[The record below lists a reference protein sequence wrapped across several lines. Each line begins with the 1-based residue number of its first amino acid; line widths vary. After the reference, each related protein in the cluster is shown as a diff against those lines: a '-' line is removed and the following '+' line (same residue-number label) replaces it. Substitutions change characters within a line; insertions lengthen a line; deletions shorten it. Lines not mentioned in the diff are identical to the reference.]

1 MHSFAL
7 SARISKPVVKTER
20 IMHRTD
26 FSHTL
31 DTIRPNLRD
40 LHRDLDYEDF
50 QSLKKQRSDVLS
62 DIALLTDENV
72 YLRRKLDDA
81 IRARDEEELAE
92 IEVYNK
98 TVTDREM
105 GYHESRVFTG
115 SKRLLELQ
123 EEMKRLDKRLEKLS
137 LDYSADVEHKLKVYI
152 CMQRNDLHNLTEE
165 LNEFDRGIDFTREE
179 LDGDSLAEAKE
190 VFHEQRNVIRG
201 MKKKLRRLREREKE
215 LEVKAEKLQ
224 PEPVSP
230 EEQEREVADLKRRYG
245 TLVRVR
251 RARERNCEEL
261 QSLFEK
267 EKANAEKERE
277 RRRERRERRE
287 KARREREKQEEET
300 ESSESSETETESDGS
315 KLSNSEK
322 QEEET
327 KEEVMGSEKCKEE
340 QESSESLSEEEEERK
355 EDADVNGDQKNGG
368 GRIVDVVVT
377 GFRHGRGDQNLRIED
392 PDVSDSGDEA
402 EDKDH
407 GDP

>member
-31 DTIRPNLRD
+31 DTIRPNVRD

-62 DIALLTDENV
+62 DIALLTDENE
-72 YLRRKLDDA
+72 YLRRKLEDA

-190 VFHEQRNVIRG
+190 VFFEQRNVIRG
-201 MKKKLRRLREREKE
+201 MKKKLTRLREREKE
-215 LEVKAEKLQ
+215 LKVKAEKLQ

-287 KARREREKQEEET
+287 KARQEREKQEEET
-300 ESSESSETETESDGS
+300 ESSESSETETESEGS
-315 KLSNSEK
+315 KLSSSETK

-327 KEEVMGSEKCKEE
+327 KEEVMGSEKCNEE
-340 QESSESLSEEEEERK
+340 ESSQSLKEEEEERK
-355 EDADVNGDQKNGG
+355 EDADVNEDEKKGE
-368 GRIVDVVVT
+368 GRVVVVVVA
-377 GFRHGRGDQNLRIED
+377 GFRHGRGDQNLRIEE
-392 PDVSDSGDEA
+392 PDVSEGEV

-407 GDP
+407 GDV